1 LLVSAQTAKIYHAQQ
16 LHEQAMLIK
25 IYVAAPLVNGE
36 LADQAWDARE
46 FDVLTACVACWSVAA
61 ECLQRV

>member
-1 LLVSAQTAKIYHAQQ
+1 
-16 LHEQAMLIK
+16 MLIK

-36 LADQAWDARE
+36 LADHVWQVRE
-46 FDVLTACVACWSVAA
+46 FDDLTACVACWSVAA